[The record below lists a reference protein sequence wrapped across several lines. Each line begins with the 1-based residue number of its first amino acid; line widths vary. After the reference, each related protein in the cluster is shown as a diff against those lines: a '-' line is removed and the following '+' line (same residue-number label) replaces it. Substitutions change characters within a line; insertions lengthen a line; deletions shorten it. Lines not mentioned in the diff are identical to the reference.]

1 MSLSLIHLAEK
12 EPHPALWTDTFRT
25 ALAPLGALALVPN
38 AGALTPAARAALVR
52 EHDVVISGWGGAQL
66 PEELAANSGR
76 VRYICHLTGGMR
88 THIPLAL
95 VESHLPVTNW
105 GDAPAFEVAEGTLT
119 LLLAC
124 LKNLRAHI
132 DEKRD
137 GRWSTNF
144 TLTGPAGRGGTLRN
158 LRVGLYGVG
167 MIGRRFATMLLALGA
182 KVHAFDPFAPELP
195 EGVRR
200 VATLEEL
207 FSQSDAVSLHAGVN
221 PSTIGSVNAAL
232 LRLLP
237 DGGIVIN
244 TARGQIVDQEALFA
258 ELASGRLRAGLDVLD
273 HPETGDALPADHPAR
288 QWPNLILTAHA
299 IATNHWPYRMSDPA
313 CPLQAFHEV
322 ALDNLG
328 RFARGEPLRFRITPE
343 QYQRMT

>member
-1 MSLSLIHLAEK
+1 MTLSFIHLADK
-12 EPHPALWTDTFRT
+12 EPHPALWTNTFRT
-25 ALAPLGALALVPN
+25 ALAPLGRLTLVPD
-38 AGALTPAARAALVR
+38 AGALSPAARAALVR
-52 EHDVVISGWGGAQL
+52 EHDVVINGWGGAAL
-66 PEELAANSGR
+66 PAELAAAPGR

-95 VESHLPVTNW
+95 VESPIPVTNW
-105 GDAPAFEVAEGTLT
+105 GDAPAFEIAEGALT

-124 LKNLRAHI
+124 LKNLRSHI

-137 GRWSTNF
+137 GQWSTNF

-167 MIGRRFATMLLALGA
+167 VIGRRFATMLHMLGA

-200 VATLEEL
+200 VATLTEL
-207 FSQSDAVSLHAGVN
+207 FAQADAVSLHAGVN
-221 PSTIGSVNAAL
+221 PSTIGSVNADL

-244 TARGQIVDQEALFA
+244 TARGQIIDQEALFA

-273 HPETGDALPADHPAR
+273 HPETKDALPAGHPAR
-288 QWPNLILTAHA
+288 QWSNLILSAHA
-299 IATNHWPYRMSDPA
+299 IGTNHWPYRMSDPA
-313 CPLQAFHEV
+313 CPLQAFHEN
-322 ALDNLG
+322 ALDNLA
-328 RFARGEPLRFRITPE
+328 RFSRGESLRFRITPE